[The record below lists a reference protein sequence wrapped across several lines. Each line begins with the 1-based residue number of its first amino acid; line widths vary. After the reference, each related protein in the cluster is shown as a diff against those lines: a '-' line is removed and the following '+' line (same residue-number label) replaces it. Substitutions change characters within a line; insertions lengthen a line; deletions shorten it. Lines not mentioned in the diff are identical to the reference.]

1 MFTFTKPLG
10 VVFVGQQITFRL
22 QGLKF
27 HLCTFV
33 AQLAIAA
40 RKTECLA
47 PISLDLDQSAKQTF
61 KLNATFS
68 IIFSLFSKTVAYAMA
83 CFLVVIVKANN
94 INLES

>member
-1 MFTFTKPLG
+1 
-10 VVFVGQQITFRL
+10 
-22 QGLKF
+22 
-27 HLCTFV
+27 
-33 AQLAIAA
+33 
-40 RKTECLA
+40 
-47 PISLDLDQSAKQTF
+47 LDLDQSAKQTF